1 MGFRKAQ
8 TTNIGGKFLV
18 FGKTHE
24 GKSWFGLT
32 FNHIACVDSE
42 AGLAFDEG
50 KDIVIGGKTYN
61 NLELVDNTSD
71 LDELEESLDS
81 IIEGELKGIETLMI
95 DSETKFY
102 NTMDISATEV
112 EEKKARANGKAV
124 DARAKWSRIK
134 NISMKLQ
141 QAKITASAKGIHIV
155 STAQGLDI
163 MDKVDST
170 KLVGYKPD
178 VHKQLPFDYDVI
190 LRFYTEM
197 DKKTKDIR
205 YFAEVVKDR
214 THATKVGSIIEN
226 CTYDIWKPVFDERKS
241 GKSMDANYSK
251 NLKDSIKGVLNSA
264 ELAHELGVEI
274 ISFLKDN
281 KGDKEKITTVKDKL
295 SELNI
300 DIKQLDTTDV
310 DVLKQLIAFLK
321 TLK

>member
-8 TTNIGGKFLV
+8 TTRIGGKFLV

-32 FNHIACVDSE
+32 CPSIACLDSE

-61 NLELVDNTSD
+61 NLLLVNNTSD

-81 IIEGELKGIETLMI
+81 IIEGELEGVETLMI

-155 STAQGLDI
+155 STAQGLDL
-163 MDKVDST
+163 MDDNNKV
-170 KLVGYKPD
+170 VGHKPD

-190 LRFYTEM
+190 LRFYTEI
-197 DKKTKDIR
+197 DKNKDIR

-226 CTYDIWKPVFDERKS
+226 CTFDIWKPVFDERKS
-241 GKSMDANYSK
+241 GKSMDANYSQD
-251 NLKDSIKGVLNSA
+251 LKDSVKSVLNGA
-264 ELAHELGVEI
+264 ELSHELGIEI
-274 ISFLKDN
+274 IAFLKDN
-281 KGDKEKITTVKDKL
+281 KGDRDKINVVKEKLD
-295 SELNI
+295 ELNI

-310 DVLKQLIAFLK
+310 DVLKQLISFLK

>member
-8 TTNIGGKFLV
+8 TTRIGGKFLV

-24 GKSWFGLT
+24 GKSWFGLSCPS
-32 FNHIACVDSE
+32 IACIDSE

-61 NLELVDNTSD
+61 NLLLVNNTSD
-71 LDELEESLDS
+71 LDELEESLDA
-81 IIEGELKGIETLMI
+81 IIEGDVEGVETLMI

-112 EEKKARANGKAV
+112 EEKKARTNGKAV

-155 STAQGLDI
+155 STAQGLDLTD
-163 MDKVDST
+163 DKNV
-170 KLVGYKPD
+170 VIGYKPD

-197 DKKTKDIR
+197 DKKTKDIK

-214 THATKVGSIIEN
+214 THATKVGAIIEN
-226 CTYDIWKPVFDERKS
+226 CTFDIWKPVFEERKS
-241 GKSMDANYSK
+241 GKTMDANYSK
-251 NLKDSIKGVLNSA
+251 NLKDSVKGVLNNA
-264 ELAHELGVEI
+264 ELSHELGLEI
-274 ISFLKDN
+274 ISFLKEN
-281 KGDKEKITTVKDKL
+281 RADKDKTNTVKDKL

-300 DIKQLDTTDV
+300 DVKQLDTTDV
-310 DVLKQLIAFLK
+310 DVLKQLISFLK